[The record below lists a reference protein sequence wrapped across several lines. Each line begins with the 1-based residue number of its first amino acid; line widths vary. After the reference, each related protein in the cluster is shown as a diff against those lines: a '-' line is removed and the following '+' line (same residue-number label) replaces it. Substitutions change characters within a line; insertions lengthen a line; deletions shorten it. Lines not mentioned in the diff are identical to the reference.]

1 MVRVSHA
8 KCVGCGTFC
17 GRRCGFRLAAWAFA
31 LASQRC
37 VGYFLLTYALRVS
50 YEEDGV
56 AGCYFEASRAFRVS
70 ACARLALKPVAAL
83 FERIAACWFGYDGK

>member
-1 MVRVSHA
+1 MQVPVCGLGFHACFAAVR
-8 KCVGCGTFC
+8 
-17 GRRCGFRLAAWAFA
+17 
-31 LASQRC
+31 
-37 VGYFLLTYALRVS
+37 GYLLLTYTLRVS

-56 AGCYFEASRAFRVS
+56 AGCYFEASRAFRIS